1 MNWSELLKSEIE
13 SSYAV
18 TEKLISMVDDASLGW
33 KPSSGKN
40 WMTTGQLLKH
50 LTESCGAAC
59 RGFVTGDWGLPEGVK
74 MEDLSPEEMLPPA
87 EKMSSIASVAEAKQL
102 LQKDKKIALEILA
115 TCSEEMLAHKPAPAP
130 WDPSKIILGQRLLQM
145 VDHLKQHKGQLFYYL
160 KLQGL
165 PVHTGDLWGM

>member
-18 TEKLISMVDDASLGW
+18 TGKLVSMVDDADLGW
-33 KPSSGKN
+33 KPPTGKN

-59 RGFVTGDWGLPEGVK
+59 RGFVTGDWGMPEGLK

-87 EKMSSIASVAEAKQL
+87 EKLPSIASVVEAKRL
-102 LQKDKKIALEILA
+102 LQNDKKIALEILA
-115 TCSEEMLAHKPAPAP
+115 TCSEEVLSHKPAPAP
-130 WDPSKIILGQRLLQM
+130 WDPTEMLLGHRLLQM

-160 KLQGL
+160 KLQGSS
-165 PVHTGDLWGM
+165 VNTGDLWGM